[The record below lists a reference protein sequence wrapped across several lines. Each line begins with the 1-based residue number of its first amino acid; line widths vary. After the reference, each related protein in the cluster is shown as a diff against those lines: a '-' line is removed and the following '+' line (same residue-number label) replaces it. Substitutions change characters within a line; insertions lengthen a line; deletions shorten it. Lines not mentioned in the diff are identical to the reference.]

1 MKGREAMKCVSNE
14 QTENAALSCE
24 KVPSRI
30 TLLLSG
36 RTLSRLCVGSVFALS
51 LAACTTVDGGNKI
64 DATQTTEAP
73 VKAKK
78 TRVSS
83 ATGGYYKIGKP
94 YTVRGKTYYP
104 KEDED
109 YSEVGLASWYGG
121 GFHGGKTANGET
133 YNMMSISAAHKTLPM
148 PSYVRVTNLKNNRSI
163 IVRVNNRGPF
173 VRGRLID
180 VSKRTAELLDFK
192 QYGVAKVRV
201 DYVGPASIDGSD
213 YKQLAGTLRTD
224 GALAALPGQDSA
236 VQVAEAQLLVPDI
249 PEVVPTSHGEVP
261 VPLARQPDSDFQV
274 QVASAEWMTGAEPVS
289 GLGYAGVPG
298 ADTGR

>member
-1 MKGREAMKCVSNE
+1 M
-14 QTENAALSCE
+14 
-24 KVPSRI
+24 
-30 TLLLSG
+30 
-36 RTLSRLCVGSVFALS
+36 
-51 LAACTTVDGGNKI
+51 
-64 DATQTTEAP
+64 
-73 VKAKK
+73 
-78 TRVSS
+78 SS
-83 ATGGYYKIGKP
+83 ATGGYYKVGKP

-104 KEDED
+104 KADED
-109 YSEVGLASWYGG
+109 YSEVGMASWYGG

-192 QYGVAKVRV
+192 QFGVAKVRV

-213 YKQLAGTLRTD
+213 HKQLAGTLRTD
-224 GALAALPGQDSA
+224 GVLASLPGQESA
-236 VQVAEAQLLVPDI
+236 VQVAEAKPLVPEM
-249 PEVVPTSHGEVP
+249 PEVVPASHGEIP
-261 VPLARQPDSDFQV
+261 VPLTRPADAQDQV
-274 QVASAEWMTGAEPVS
+274 QVASAEWVTGSEPVS

-298 ADTGR
+298 SDAGQ